1 MDGRLCTGRPPR
13 GHWRSLAI
21 SLIRRLISTR
31 WTGVAGV
38 PSTLQVTINMFILDF
53 ISFAE
58 SVSPRSVSAGNEEV
72 AKELVGAGADV
83 NQCTDKG
90 LTPL

>member
-1 MDGRLCTGRPPR
+1 
-13 GHWRSLAI
+13 
-21 SLIRRLISTR
+21 
-31 WTGVAGV
+31 
-38 PSTLQVTINMFILDF
+38 MFILDF

>member
-1 MDGRLCTGRPPR
+1 M
-13 GHWRSLAI
+13 
-21 SLIRRLISTR
+21 
-31 WTGVAGV
+31 

-90 LTPL
+90 LTPLWVFLSSNMSILTSFTPQGTTLHQNRVLT